1 MEWPQTPPLEIAAR
15 VAAAYFALFVMIRL
29 AGKREV
35 GQLTP
40 IDLLGMLLLSETVSP
55 VLTAGDSTLAGGLL
69 AAAVLLA
76 CSVGVSRVAYWFP
89 RAERWIDGAPT
100 LLIEN
105 GRIVPGAKRA
115 ERITLQE
122 IGCAL
127 RSNGLET
134 IEQVERAVVETNGE
148 ITIIPRAASG
158 GEPPSK
164 Q

>member
-15 VAAAYFALFVMIRL
+15 VAIAYFALFVMIRL

-55 VLTAGDSTLAGGLL
+55 VLTAEDTTLAGGLL

-76 CSVGVSRVAYWFP
+76 CSVAVSRVAFWFP
-89 RAERWIDGAPT
+89 
-100 LLIEN
+100 
-105 GRIVPGAKRA
+105 RA

-122 IGCAL
+122 IECAL
-127 RSNGLET
+127 RRNGLES
-134 IEQVERAVVETNGE
+134 IGQVARAVVETNGE
-148 ITIIPRAASG
+148 ITIVPREAPGAPPA
-158 GEPPSK
+158 EP
-164 Q
+164 